1 MKRNSENVIDQ
12 MIFVVCF
19 LLLIVSAGYSSITEN
34 RLKALDEKIQ
44 VRDSL
49 AIRQQQYI
57 QMRDSATFRY
67 LERRDSTMYEYLKR
81 IIELKPQ
88 KK

>member
-1 MKRNSENVIDQ
+1 MKPNSENVIDQ

-19 LLLIVSAGYSSITEN
+19 LLLIVSAGYSFITEN

-49 AIRQQQYI
+49 MIRQQNYI
-57 QMRDSATFRY
+57 EQRDSAMFN
-67 LERRDSTMYEYLKR
+67 LIERITAND
-81 IIELKPQ
+81 
-88 KK
+88 

>member
-1 MKRNSENVIDQ
+1 MKPNSENVIDQ

-19 LLLIVSAGYSSITEN
+19 LLLIVSAGYSFITEN

-49 AIRQQQYI
+49 MIRQQQYI
-57 QMRDSATFRY
+57 EQRDSATFRY
-67 LERRDSTMYEYLKR
+67 IADRDSTMFNYLERLTK
-81 IIELKPQ
+81 
-88 KK
+88 

>member
-1 MKRNSENVIDQ
+1 MKPNSENVIDQ

-19 LLLIVSAGYSSITEN
+19 LLLIVSAGYSFITEN

-49 AIRQQQYI
+49 MIRQQNYI
-57 QMRDSATFRY
+57 EQRDSAMFN
-67 LERRDSTMYEYLKR
+67 LIERITDDKGR
-81 IIELKPQ
+81 
-88 KK
+88 

>member
-1 MKRNSENVIDQ
+1 

-19 LLLIVSAGYSSITEN
+19 LLLIVSAGYSFITEN

-49 AIRQQQYI
+49 MIRQQQYI

-67 LERRDSTMYEYLKR
+67 IADRDSMMFNYLERLTK
-81 IIELKPQ
+81 
-88 KK
+88 

>member
-1 MKRNSENVIDQ
+1 
-12 MIFVVCF
+12 MIFVVMF
-19 LLLIVSAGYSSITEN
+19 LLLIVSAGYSFITEN

-67 LERRDSTMYEYLKR
+67 IADRDSAMFNLIER
-81 IIELKPQ
+81 ITAK
-88 KK
+88 

>member
-1 MKRNSENVIDQ
+1 
-12 MIFVVCF
+12 MIFVVMF
-19 LLLIVSAGYSSITEN
+19 LLLIVSAGYSFITEN

-67 LERRDSTMYEYLKR
+67 IGDRDSTMFNYLERFAK
-81 IIELKPQ
+81 
-88 KK
+88 

>member
-1 MKRNSENVIDQ
+1 

-19 LLLIVSAGYSSITEN
+19 LLLIVSAGYSFITEN

-49 AIRQQQYI
+49 MIRQQNYI
-57 QMRDSATFRY
+57 EQRDSAMFN
-67 LERRDSTMYEYLKR
+67 LIERITANDKGR
-81 IIELKPQ
+81 
-88 KK
+88 

>member
-1 MKRNSENVIDQ
+1 

-19 LLLIVSAGYSSITEN
+19 LLLIVSAGYSFITEN

-49 AIRQQQYI
+49 MIRQQNYI
-57 QMRDSATFRY
+57 EQRDSA
-67 LERRDSTMYEYLKR
+67 MYEYLNR

>member
-1 MKRNSENVIDQ
+1 MKPNSENVIDQ

-19 LLLIVSAGYSSITEN
+19 LLLIVSAGYSFITEN

-49 AIRQQQYI
+49 MIRQQQYI
-57 QMRDSATFRY
+57 EQRDSAMFN
-67 LERRDSTMYEYLKR
+67 LIERITDGKKR
-81 IIELKPQ
+81 
-88 KK
+88 

>member
-1 MKRNSENVIDQ
+1 

-19 LLLIVSAGYSSITEN
+19 LLLIVSAGYSFITEN

-49 AIRQQQYI
+49 MIRQQQYI

-67 LERRDSTMYEYLKR
+67 IADRDSTMFNYLERFAK
-81 IIELKPQ
+81 
-88 KK
+88 

>member
-1 MKRNSENVIDQ
+1 MKPNSENVIDQ

-19 LLLIVSAGYSSITEN
+19 LLLIVSAGYSFITEN

-49 AIRQQQYI
+49 MIRQQNYI
-57 QMRDSATFRY
+57 EQRDSAMFN
-67 LERRDSTMYEYLKR
+67 LIERITDGNKR
-81 IIELKPQ
+81 
-88 KK
+88 

>member
-1 MKRNSENVIDQ
+1 MKPNSENVIDQ

-19 LLLIVSAGYSSITEN
+19 LLLIVSAGYSFITEN

-49 AIRQQQYI
+49 MIRQQQYI
-57 QMRDSATFRY
+57 EQRDSATFRY
-67 LERRDSTMYEYLKR
+67 IADRDSTMFNYLERFAK
-81 IIELKPQ
+81 
-88 KK
+88 

>member
-1 MKRNSENVIDQ
+1 MKPNSENVIDQ

-19 LLLIVSAGYSSITEN
+19 LLLIVSAGYSFITEN

-49 AIRQQQYI
+49 MIRQQQYI
-57 QMRDSATFRY
+57 EQRDSAMFN
-67 LERRDSTMYEYLKR
+67 LIERITAK
-81 IIELKPQ
+81 
-88 KK
+88 